1 MESYKKQS
9 QKKYISLR
17 KLRLVANSKRSFK
30 KQPSKG
36 ANIKYLG
43 GRSGG
48 FYKFFKKKFG
58 A

>member
-36 ANIKYLG
+36 AYIKYLG